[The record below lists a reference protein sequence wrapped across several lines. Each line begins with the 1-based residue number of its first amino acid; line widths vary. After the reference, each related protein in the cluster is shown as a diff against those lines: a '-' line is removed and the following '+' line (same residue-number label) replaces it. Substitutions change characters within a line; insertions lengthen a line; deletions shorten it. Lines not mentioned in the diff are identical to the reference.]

1 MSNTN
6 EDPKYAGLNQEQ
18 LDSYWMPYTGNREF
32 KQDPRIIVSAKE
44 RYYTDA
50 EGRKIFDGLSGLWTC
65 GAGHCRPEIS
75 EAINKQASELDYA
88 PAFQFGH
95 PKAFELAHRITEL
108 TPEGLNRVF
117 FTGSGSDSVETALKM
132 ARAYWYKKGMPSKTR
147 FIGRAKGYHG
157 VNFGGFS
164 VGGIGANRLIYGSS
178 IEASH
183 LRHTMLDE
191 NKFTKGMPIEG
202 GYLANE
208 LEDMIAVYNADNIAA
223 LIVEPMSG
231 SAGVIPPP
239 VGYLKRLRELCN
251 QYNILLIFD
260 EVITAY
266 GRMGANTG
274 AEEFGVVPDIMVT
287 AKQLTNGAIP
297 MGAVIA
303 KQEIYDTFMEKGG
316 PFYMQEL
323 AHGYT
328 YSAHPIACAAALA
341 SLDIL
346 ANDKLPARVK
356 SMSPLFEEKLHSLKG
371 CKHVTDIRNYGFAG
385 ALTIAAKGNEPALR
399 PYLIAMSMWKKGF
412 YVRYGG
418 DTIQLGLP
426 FTVEASEI
434 DSLINALGETLNATE

>member
-1 MSNTN
+1 MN
-6 EDPKYAGLNQEQ
+6 EDAKYAGLSQQQ

-32 KQDPRIIVSAKE
+32 KQDPRIIVSAKG

-50 EGRKIFDGLSGLWTC
+50 QGRQIFDGLSGLWTC
-65 GAGHCRPEIS
+65 GAGHGRPEIT
-75 EAINKQASELDYA
+75 EAISQQAAELDYA

-95 PKAFELAHRITEL
+95 PKAFELAHRITEI
-108 TPEGLNRVF
+108 TPTALNRVF

-132 ARAYWYKKGMPSKTR
+132 ARAYWHKKGMPSKTR

-164 VGGIGANRLIYGSS
+164 VGGIGANRLIYGNSVD
-178 IEASH
+178 ASH
-183 LRHTMLDE
+183 IKHTLLAQ
-191 NKFTKGMPIEG
+191 NKFTKGMPTEG
-202 GYLANE
+202 AYLADE
-208 LEDMIAVYNADNIAA
+208 LEDMIAVYNAENIAA

-231 SAGVIPPP
+231 SAGVLPPP
-239 VGYLKRLRELCN
+239 VGYLKRLRELCD

-266 GRMGANTG
+266 GRMGSNTG

-323 AHGYT
+323 PHGYT

-346 ANDKLPARVK
+346 AKDKLPERVK

-371 CKHVTDIRNYGFAG
+371 CQHVTDIRNYGFAG
-385 ALTIAAKGNEPALR
+385 ALTIAAKDNEPALR

-426 FTVEASEI
+426 FTVEACEI